1 MFGENVRLAFSS
13 LRANKLRSFLTM
25 LGIIIGTG
33 AVIAILTVGNSLTS
47 SVYEMMQSLGA
58 NDIFIMVRS
67 RSADD
72 ELSADDIASLNTDGL
87 TFGTKEST
95 KMQDSDYISA
105 DMIHELAAT
114 FKDEIYAVN
123 ITNYVGTGKAT
134 GENGN
139 ASFSLMG
146 TSVGFYKSTPIK
158 ILAGQMLSESD
169 FDEGRMSC
177 LLSKATAISLFG
189 TDYKKAVGQTINIRV
204 NDTNSAFVVRGV
216 YEGSASQSTGGI
228 MGTISSFGSMMP
240 TPCYVPLKAS
250 HTVSKTKEL
259 YSYIQV
265 SAATGTDPEVLSS
278 SVKEF
283 FNAYYRNNSNYR
295 VSVITY
301 GTMLSLFYQ
310 LLRMVTI
317 AIAIIAG
324 IALVVGGIGVMNIML
339 VSVTERTREIG
350 TRKALGAT
358 DEAIRSQFLMEAVII
373 CLIGGIIGVALGI
386 SVGIAATHVIG
397 YPSVPSIGGI
407 IFSLAFSMTIG
418 LIFGSAPAKKAATM
432 NPIDALRYE

>member
-1 MFGENVRLAFSS
+1 MFGENIRLALSS

-47 SVYEMMQSLGA
+47 SVYQMMQSLGA

-67 RSADD
+67 RSSGD
-72 ELSADDIASLNTDGL
+72 ELSAQEIASLKTDGL
-87 TFGTKEST
+87 NFGTKQST

-105 DMIHELAAT
+105 GMIHELSKT

-123 ITNYVGTGKAT
+123 ITNYVGSGKAS
-134 GENGN
+134 GKNGN
-139 ASFSLMG
+139 ASFAMMG

-158 ILAGQMLSESD
+158 ILAGQMLSATD
-169 FDEGRMSC
+169 FSEGRLSC

-189 TDYKKAVGQTINIRV
+189 SDLSKAVGQTINIRV
-204 NDTNSAFVVRGV
+204 NDTTTAFTVRGV

-228 MGTISSFGSMMP
+228 MGTISSFGSLMP
-240 TPCYVPLKAS
+240 TPCYIPLKAS
-250 HTVSKTKEL
+250 HTVNKTKEL
-259 YSYIQV
+259 YSYLQI
-265 SAATGTDPEVLSS
+265 SASAGTDPEELSS
-278 SVKEF
+278 KIKAF
-283 FNAYYRNNSNYR
+283 FNAYYRNNTNYR
-295 VSVITY
+295 VTAITY
-301 GTMLSLFYQ
+301 GTMLSLFYD
-310 LLRMVTI
+310 LLKMVTV

-373 CLIGGIIGVALGI
+373 CLIGGIIGVVLGI
-386 SVGIAATHVIG
+386 TLGIVATHIIG